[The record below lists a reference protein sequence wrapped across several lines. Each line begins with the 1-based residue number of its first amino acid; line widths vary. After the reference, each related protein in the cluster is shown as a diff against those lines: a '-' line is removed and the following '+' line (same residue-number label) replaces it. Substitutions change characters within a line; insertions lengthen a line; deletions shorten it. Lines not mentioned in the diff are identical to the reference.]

1 VVGYPGYTVGQVIAG
16 ALVVGM
22 IIAAISESAT
32 PMVVNNVTY
41 YYDGDNYYEPV
52 TDGLNTVYKVVEPPQ

>member
-1 VVGYPGYTVGQVIAG
+1 
-16 ALVVGM
+16 VVGM
-22 IIAAISESAT
+22 VIAAISESAT
-32 PMVVNNVTY
+32 PTVVNNVAY